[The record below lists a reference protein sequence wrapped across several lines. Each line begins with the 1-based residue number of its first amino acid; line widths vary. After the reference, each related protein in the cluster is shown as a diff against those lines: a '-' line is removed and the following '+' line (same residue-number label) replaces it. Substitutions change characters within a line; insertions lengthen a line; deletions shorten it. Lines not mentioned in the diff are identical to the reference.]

1 MLKRLIK
8 ILKLLKCKVFICC
21 GSKCSVNS
29 NDEINISALNNNEIT
44 TSGEIEQQQKEI
56 QSSI

>member
-1 MLKRLIK
+1 MLKMIVRV
-8 ILKLLKCKVFICC
+8 LKAVKCKIFVCC
-21 GSKCSVNS
+21 GSKCSINS

-44 TSGEIEQQQKEI
+44 TIGEVEQQQKEI